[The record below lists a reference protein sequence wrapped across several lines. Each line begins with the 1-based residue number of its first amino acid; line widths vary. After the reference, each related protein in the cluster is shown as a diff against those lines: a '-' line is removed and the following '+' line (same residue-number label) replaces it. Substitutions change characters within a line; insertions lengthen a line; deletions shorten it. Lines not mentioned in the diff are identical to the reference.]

1 MLQMGRKHKKNR
13 SKGNK
18 CQHRSC
24 RDFAGDNTGVPFIKR
39 FDIEITDAA
48 KEVMVKEGYDPV
60 YGARPLK
67 RYIGNTLETM
77 IARRLIAGEIYNG
90 CTIVVDGEDDNIS
103 IKVK

>member
-1 MLQMGRKHKKNR
+1 
-13 SKGNK
+13 
-18 CQHRSC
+18 
-24 RDFAGDNTGVPFIKR
+24 
-39 FDIEITDAA
+39 
-48 KEVMVKEGYDPV
+48 MVKEGYDPV